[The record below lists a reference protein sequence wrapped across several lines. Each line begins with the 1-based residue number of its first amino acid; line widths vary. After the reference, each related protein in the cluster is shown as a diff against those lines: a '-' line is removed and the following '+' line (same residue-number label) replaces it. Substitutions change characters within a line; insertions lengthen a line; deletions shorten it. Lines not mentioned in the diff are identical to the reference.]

1 MRELIRDT
9 AKVRRTEYPAGSV
22 IFADLTV
29 VTYNIRRMFPK
40 RPFFTTSLD
49 SSPTSLADDA
59 NSDSLWLPR
68 DILRW
73 LDLSGPSFVRTLPRF
88 LA

>member
-29 VTYNIRRMFPK
+29 VTYNICRMFPK
-40 RPFFTTSLD
+40 RPPFTTSLD

-59 NSDSLWLPR
+59 SKFGIAVIVERYTSL
-68 DILRW
+68 
-73 LDLSGPSFVRTLPRF
+73 T
-88 LA
+88 